1 MWYYFYV
8 KPNEKLIIVIKS
20 DNSVVLSRANQSTNP
35 HNKSDEGLP
44 HDTSAYWKLFL
55 NKKQK

>member
-20 DNSVVLSRANQSTNP
+20 DNSVVQSRANQSTNP

-44 HDTSAYWKLFL
+44 HDTSPY
-55 NKKQK
+55 